1 METVILI
8 FSSVVFAWLIGE
20 YNATAYLMFFQG
32 REMKV
37 LGRPISYYNT
47 LFHRLGYCVRLLW
60 WAIFVS
66 LSALMVSYKFA
77 GFIALLNII
86 LLWTGY
92 NLIYNF
98 RHGHPWWYIGSKASH
113 TSSFVDKFFR
123 KFVYSGQFL
132 FLLLTVF
139 YYPIYKAAM
148 RMNFDYL
155 ITILIAS
162 VALHLVISFHWKKG

>member
-20 YNATAYLMFFQG
+20 YNATAYLMY
-32 REMKV
+32 
-37 LGRPISYYNT
+37 LGDKESKTLPSGKTDYNT
-47 LFHRLGYCVRLLW
+47 LFHRLGFLIRFLW
-60 WAIFVS
+60 WVIIVFFSAFLVS
-66 LSALMVSYKFA
+66 DEFA
-77 GFIALLNII
+77 GFIASLNVV

-98 RHGHPWWYIGSKASH
+98 RHGHPWWYIGSKASN

-123 KFVYSGQFL
+123 RAVYSGQFL